1 VFYEIRCCISL
12 SKTILTKIIMQ
23 KTITPI
29 DNTVYIEREYHS
41 DKIEQTIDNSIKAQ
55 REWANL
61 NVNERVKLLKNFVDD
76 FLSRGDVICEELSRQ
91 IGRPISQ
98 APGEL
103 KGFKE
108 RADYMLSIAENKL
121 ANIDVTKDNNFKSYI
136 KRRALGVVFVIAP
149 WNYPYLVAVNSIIPA
164 MAAGNTV
171 ILKHSAQTPLCAE
184 QLYQSAKKTLPKD
197 VFNYLHL
204 NHEDGLKVVSDK
216 RINFVSF
223 TGSVKVG
230 YDVQRATHTK
240 FIDMAL
246 ELGGKDPAYARY
258 DCDLDKTVENLVD
271 GSFFNSGQSCCGI
284 ERIYV
289 DEKIYNNFIELFA
302 SKTYNY
308 KLGNPLEKETNLGPV
323 VKLSAAEFINNQMN
337 DAINKGA
344 KKLIDE
350 NKFDFPKE
358 HKNYMIPQALTNVN
372 HDMSFMTEETFG
384 PCVGIM
390 KVKDESEAI
399 KLMNDSPYG
408 LTASIWTKDLDVAE
422 KIGNQVQTGT
432 FYMNRCDYLDPA
444 LSWTGVKET
453 GKGCSLSEIA
463 YEKLTA
469 PKSFHLRKEQ

>member
-1 VFYEIRCCISL
+1 
-12 SKTILTKIIMQ
+12 MQ

-29 DNTVYIEREYHS
+29 DNTVYVEREYHS
-41 DKIEQTIDNSIKAQ
+41 NKIEETIESSMRAQ
-55 REWANL
+55 KDWANL
-61 NVNERVKLLKNFVDD
+61 VVSERVKLLKNFVDD
-76 FLSRGDVICEELSRQ
+76 FLSRGDVIGEELSRQ

-98 APGEL
+98 AAGEL
-103 KGFKE
+103 NGFKE
-108 RADYMLSIAENKL
+108 RADYMLSIAEKKL
-121 ANIDVTKDNNFKSYI
+121 ANINVTKDDNFKSFI
-136 KRRALGVVFVIAP
+136 KRRPLGIVFVIAP

-164 MAAGNTV
+164 MAAGNSV

-184 QLYQSAKKTLPKD
+184 QLFQSAKKTLPKD

-204 NHEDGLKVVSDK
+204 NHEGGLKVVSDK

-223 TGSVKVG
+223 TGSVKAG

-246 ELGGKDPAYARY
+246 ELGGKDPAYARH
-258 DCDLDKTVENLVD
+258 DCDLEKTVENLVD

-302 SKTYNY
+302 SKAYGY

-323 VKLSAAEFINNQMN
+323 VKLSAANFIHKQME

-344 KKLIDE
+344 KKIIDE
-350 NKFDFPKE
+350 NKFNFPKE
-358 HKNYMIPQALTNVN
+358 HKNYMVPQVLTNVDHN
-372 HDMSFMTEETFG
+372 MGFMTEETFG

-390 KVKDESEAI
+390 KVKDENEAI

-408 LTASIWTKDLDVAE
+408 LTASVWTKDIEIAE
-422 KIGNQVQTGT
+422 KIGSQVQTGT
-432 FYMNRCDYLDPA
+432 FFMNRCDYLDPA

>member
-1 VFYEIRCCISL
+1 
-12 SKTILTKIIMQ
+12 MQ

-29 DNTVYIEREYHS
+29 DNTVYVEREYHS
-41 DKIEQTIDNSIKAQ
+41 NKIEETIESSMKAQ
-55 REWANL
+55 KDWANL
-61 NVNERVKLLKNFVDD
+61 AISERVKLLKNFVDD
-76 FLSRGDVICEELSRQ
+76 FLTRGDAIGEELSRQ
-91 IGRPISQ
+91 IGRPITQ
-98 APGEL
+98 AAGEL
-103 KGFKE
+103 NGFKE
-108 RADYMLSIAENKL
+108 RADYMLQIAEKKL
-121 ANIDVTKDNNFKSYI
+121 ADIDVTKDGNFKSFI
-136 KRRALGVVFVIAP
+136 KRRALGIVFVIAP

-164 MAAGNTV
+164 MAAGNSV

-184 QLYQSAKKTLPKD
+184 QLHQSAKKTLPKD

-223 TGSVKVG
+223 TGSVKAG
-230 YDVQRATHTK
+230 YDVQKATHTK

-258 DCDLDKTVENLVD
+258 DCDLEKTVENLVD

-289 DEKIYNNFIELFA
+289 DEKIYKNFIELFA
-302 SKTYNY
+302 SKAYNY

-323 VKLSAAEFINNQMN
+323 VKLSAANFIHNQMK

-344 KKLIDE
+344 KKIIDE
-350 NKFDFPKE
+350 NKFSFPKE
-358 HKNYMIPQALTNVN
+358 HKNYMVPQVLTNVN
-372 HDMSFMTEETFG
+372 HNMGFMTEETFG

-390 KVKDESEAI
+390 KVKDENEAI

-408 LTASIWTKDLDVAE
+408 LTASVWTKDLEIAE
-422 KIGNQVQTGT
+422 KIGSQVQTGT
-432 FYMNRCDYLDPA
+432 FFMNRCDYLDPA

-463 YEKLTA
+463 YEKLTS

>member
-1 VFYEIRCCISL
+1 
-12 SKTILTKIIMQ
+12 MQ

-29 DNTVYIEREYHS
+29 DNTVYVEREYHS
-41 DKIEQTIDNSIKAQ
+41 DNIEQTIENSIKAQ
-55 REWANL
+55 KGWGNL
-61 NVNERVKLLKNFVDD
+61 IVTERVELLKNFVDD
-76 FLSRGDVICEELSRQ
+76 FLSKGDVIREELSRQ

-98 APGEL
+98 AINEL
-103 KGFKE
+103 NGFKE
-108 RADYMLSIAENKL
+108 RADYMLSIAEKKL
-121 ANIDVTKDNNFKSYI
+121 ADIDVTKDNNFKSYI
-136 KRRALGVVFVIAP
+136 KRRALGIVFVIAP

-164 MAAGNTV
+164 MAAGNSV

-223 TGSVKVG
+223 TGSVKAG

-246 ELGGKDPAYARY
+246 ELGGKDPAYARH
-258 DCDLDKTVENLVD
+258 DCDLEKTVENLVD
-271 GSFFNSGQSCCGI
+271 GSFFNSGQSCCAI

-302 SKTYNY
+302 SKAYDY

-323 VKLSAAEFINNQMN
+323 VKLSAANFIHKQME

-344 KKLIDE
+344 KKIIDE
-350 NKFDFPKE
+350 SKFNFPKE
-358 HKNYMIPQALTNVN
+358 HKNYMVPQVLINVN
-372 HDMSFMTEETFG
+372 HNMEFMTEETFG

-390 KVKDESEAI
+390 KVNNENDAI
-399 KLMNDSPYG
+399 KFMNDSPYG
-408 LTASIWTKDLDVAE
+408 LTASIWTKDLEIAE
-422 KIGNQVQTGT
+422 KVGSQVQTGT
-432 FYMNRCDYLDPA
+432 FFMNRCDYLDPA

>member
-1 VFYEIRCCISL
+1 
-12 SKTILTKIIMQ
+12 MQ

-29 DNTVYIEREYHS
+29 DNTLYIERKYDS
-41 DKIEQTIDNSIKAQ
+41 DKIEETINSSMSAQTAWADLDIK
-55 REWANL
+55 
-61 NVNERVKLLKNFVDD
+61 ERVKLLSNFVED
-76 FLSRGDVICEELSRQ
+76 FLSREDIICEELCRQ
-91 IGRPISQ
+91 VGRPISQ
-98 APGEL
+98 AASEL

-108 RADYMLSIAENKL
+108 RADYMLSIAEKKL
-121 ANIDVTKDNNFKSYI
+121 ENIDVTKDNNFKNYI
-136 KRRALGVVFVIAP
+136 KRRALGIVFVIAP
-149 WNYPYLVAVNSIIPA
+149 WNFPYLVAVNSIIPA
-164 MAAGNTV
+164 MASGNTV

-223 TGSVKVG
+223 TGSVKAG

-246 ELGGKDPAYARY
+246 ELGGKDPAYARH
-258 DCDLDKTVENLVD
+258 DCDLEKTVENLVD

-289 DEKIYNNFIELFA
+289 DEKIYNNFIELFV
-302 SKTYNY
+302 SKTYDY

-323 VKLSAAEFINNQMN
+323 VKISAADFIVKQMN
-337 DAINKGA
+337 SALDKGA
-344 KKLIDE
+344 KKMINE
-350 NKFDFPKE
+350 NKFHYPNE
-358 HKNYMIPQALTNVN
+358 HKNYLIPQVLTNVN
-372 HDMSFMTEETFG
+372 HNMSFMTEETFG

-390 KVKDESEAI
+390 KVKDENEAI

-408 LTASIWTKDLDVAE
+408 LTASVWTKDIEIAE
-422 KIGNQVQTGT
+422 KIGNKVQTGT
-432 FYMNRCDYLDPA
+432 FFMNRCDYLDPA
-444 LSWTGVKET
+444 LSWTGVNET

-469 PKSFHLRKEQ
+469 PKSFHLRKNQ

>member
-1 VFYEIRCCISL
+1 
-12 SKTILTKIIMQ
+12 MQ

-29 DNTVYIEREYHS
+29 DNTLYIERNY
-41 DKIEQTIDNSIKAQ
+41 DGAKIEKTINDSMKAQ
-55 REWANL
+55 KAWADL
-61 NVNERVKLLKNFVDD
+61 DIKERVKLLSNFVED
-76 FLSRGDVICEELSRQ
+76 FLSREDIICEELCRQ
-91 IGRPISQ
+91 VGRPISQ
-98 APGEL
+98 AASEL

-108 RADYMLSIAENKL
+108 RADYMLSIAEKKL
-121 ANIDVTKDNNFKSYI
+121 ENIDVTKDNNFKNYI
-136 KRRALGVVFVIAP
+136 KRRALGIVFVIAP
-149 WNYPYLVAVNSIIPA
+149 WNFPYLVAVNSIIPA
-164 MAAGNTV
+164 MASGNTV

-223 TGSVKVG
+223 TGSVKAG

-246 ELGGKDPAYARY
+246 ELGGKDPAYARH
-258 DCDLDKTVENLVD
+258 DCDLEKTVENLVD

-289 DEKIYNNFIELFA
+289 DEKIYNNFIELFV
-302 SKTYNY
+302 SKTYGY

-323 VKLSAAEFINNQMN
+323 VKLSAADFILKQMN
-337 DAINKGA
+337 SALDKGA
-344 KKLIDE
+344 KKMIDE
-350 NKFDFPKE
+350 NKFHYPNE
-358 HKNYMIPQALTNVN
+358 HKNYLIPQVLTNVN
-372 HDMSFMTEETFG
+372 HNMSFMTEETFG

-390 KVKDESEAI
+390 KVKNENEAI

-408 LTASIWTKDLDVAE
+408 LTASIWTKDIEMAE
-422 KIGNQVQTGT
+422 KIGNKVQTGT
-432 FYMNRCDYLDPA
+432 FFMNRCDYLDPA
-444 LSWTGVKET
+444 LSWTGVNET

-463 YEKLTA
+463 YEKLTS
-469 PKSFHLRKEQ
+469 PKSFHLRKNQ

>member
-1 VFYEIRCCISL
+1 
-12 SKTILTKIIMQ
+12 MQ

-29 DNTVYIEREYHS
+29 DNTVYVEREYHS
-41 DKIEQTIDNSIKAQ
+41 AKIEQTIESSMKAQ
-55 REWANL
+55 KEWASL
-61 NVNERVKLLKNFVDD
+61 NVNERVKLLKNFVED
-76 FLSRGDVICEELSRQ
+76 FLSKGDVIGEELSRQ

-98 APGEL
+98 AAGEL
-103 KGFKE
+103 NGFKE
-108 RADYMLSIAENKL
+108 RADYMLSIAEKKL
-121 ANIDVTKDNNFKSYI
+121 ANIDVTKDNNFKSFI
-136 KRRALGVVFVIAP
+136 KRRALGIVFVIAP

-164 MAAGNTV
+164 MASGNTV

-204 NHEDGLKVVSDK
+204 NHNDGLKVVSDK

-223 TGSVKVG
+223 TGSVKAG
-230 YDVQRATHTK
+230 YDVQKATHTK

-246 ELGGKDPAYARY
+246 ELGGKDPAYARH
-258 DCDLDKTVENLVD
+258 DCDLEKTVENLVD

-289 DEKIYNNFIELFA
+289 DEKIYNKFIELFV

-308 KLGNPLEKETNLGPV
+308 TLGNPLQKETNLGPV
-323 VKLSAAEFINNQMN
+323 VKLSAADFIIKQMN
-337 DAINKGA
+337 NAIDKGA
-344 KKLIDE
+344 KKMIDE
-350 NKFDFPKE
+350 KKFIFPKE
-358 HKNYMIPQALTNVN
+358 HKNYLVPQVLTNVN
-372 HDMSFMTEETFG
+372 HDMNFMTEETFG

-390 KVKDESEAI
+390 KVQDENEAI

-408 LTASIWTKDLDVAE
+408 LTASIWTKDLEIAE

-463 YEKLTA
+463 YEKLTS

>member
-1 VFYEIRCCISL
+1 
-12 SKTILTKIIMQ
+12 MQ

-29 DNTVYIEREYHS
+29 DNTVYVEREYHS
-41 DKIEQTIDNSIKAQ
+41 NKIEHTIDSSMKAQ
-55 REWANL
+55 KDWANL
-61 NVNERVKLLKNFVDD
+61 NVNERVKLLKNFVND
-76 FLSRGDVICEELSRQ
+76 FLSRGDVIGEELSKQ

-98 APGEL
+98 AAGEL
-103 KGFKE
+103 NGFKE
-108 RADYMLSIAENKL
+108 RADYMLSIAEKKL
-121 ANIDVTKDNNFKSYI
+121 ADIDVTKDDNFKSFI
-136 KRRALGVVFVIAP
+136 KRKALGIVFVIAP

-164 MAAGNTV
+164 MAAGNSV

-223 TGSVKVG
+223 TGSVKAG

-246 ELGGKDPAYARY
+246 ELGGKDPAYARH
-258 DCDLDKTVENLVD
+258 DCDLEKTVENLVD

-302 SKTYNY
+302 SKAYNY

-323 VKLSAAEFINNQMN
+323 VKLSAANFIHKQMD

-344 KKLIDE
+344 KKIIDE
-350 NKFDFPKE
+350 NKFNFPEE
-358 HKNYMIPQALTNVN
+358 HKNYMVPQVLTNVDHN
-372 HDMSFMTEETFG
+372 MGFMTEETFG

-390 KVKDESEAI
+390 KVKDENEAI

-408 LTASIWTKDLDVAE
+408 LTASVWTKDIEIAE
-422 KIGNQVQTGT
+422 KIGSQVQTGT
-432 FYMNRCDYLDPA
+432 FFMNRCDYLDPA

>member
-1 VFYEIRCCISL
+1 
-12 SKTILTKIIMQ
+12 MQ
-23 KTITPI
+23 QTITPI
-29 DNTVYIEREYHS
+29 DNTIYIEREYNS
-41 DKIEQTIDNSIKAQ
+41 DKIETTINNSTKAQ
-55 REWANL
+55 ISWYNL
-61 NVNERVKLLKNFVDD
+61 NVKERVVLLKKFVED
-76 FLSRGDVICEELSRQ
+76 FLARENIISEELSRQ

-98 APGEL
+98 AASEL

-108 RADYMLSIAENKL
+108 RADYMLSIAEEKL
-121 ANIDVTKDNNFKSYI
+121 SDIDVTKDNNFKSFI
-136 KRRALGVVFVIAP
+136 RRRALGVVFVIAP
-149 WNYPYLVAVNSIIPA
+149 WNYPYLTAVNSIIPA
-164 MAAGNTV
+164 LAAGNSI

-184 QLYQSAKKTLPKD
+184 QLYQSAQKTLPKD

-204 NHEDGLKVVSDK
+204 NHQDGLKVVSDK

-223 TGSVKVG
+223 TGSVKAG

-289 DEKIYNNFIELFA
+289 DEKIYDKFLEQFISL
-302 SKTYNY
+302 SYNY
-308 KLGNPLEKETNLGPV
+308 KLGNPLEKENNLGPV
-323 VKLSAAEFINNQMN
+323 VKLSAAKFIIDQMN
-337 DAINKGA
+337 EAVNKGA
-344 KKLIDE
+344 KKMIDE
-350 NKFDFPKE
+350 NKFNFPKE
-358 HKNYMIPQALTNVN
+358 HKNYLIPQVLTNVN
-372 HDMSFMTEETFG
+372 HDMGFMTEETFG

-390 KVKDESEAI
+390 KVKNEEEAI

-408 LTASIWTKDLDVAE
+408 LTASIWTNDIEIAE

-432 FYMNRCDYLDPA
+432 FFMNRCDYLDPA

-463 YEKLTA
+463 YEKLTS
-469 PKSFHLRKEQ
+469 PKSFHLRKKQ

>member
-1 VFYEIRCCISL
+1 
-12 SKTILTKIIMQ
+12 MQ

-29 DNTVYIEREYHS
+29 DNTLYIERDYDT
-41 DKIEQTIDNSIKAQ
+41 DKIEVTINNSVKAQ
-55 REWANL
+55 KGWADL
-61 NVNERVKLLKNFVDD
+61 DVKERVKLLSNFIKD
-76 FLSRGDVICEELSRQ
+76 FLSREDAICEELCRQ

-98 APGEL
+98 AASEL

-108 RADYMLSIAENKL
+108 RADYMLSIADKKL
-121 ANIDVTKDNNFKSYI
+121 ANIDVTKNNNFKNYI

-149 WNYPYLVAVNSIIPA
+149 WNFPYLVAVNSIIPA
-164 MAAGNTV
+164 MASGNTV

-184 QLYQSAKKTLPKD
+184 QLYQSAKKTLPKN

-223 TGSVKVG
+223 TGSVKAG
-230 YDVQRATHTK
+230 YDVQKATQTK

-258 DCDLDKTVENLVD
+258 DCDLEKTVENLVD

-289 DEKIYNNFIELFA
+289 DEKIYNNFIELFV
-302 SKTYNY
+302 SKTYGY

-323 VKLSAAEFINNQMN
+323 VKLSAADFILKQMN
-337 DAINKGA
+337 NALDKGA
-344 KKLIDE
+344 KKMIDE
-350 NKFDFPKE
+350 KKFNFPNK
-358 HKNYMIPQALTNVN
+358 HKNYLIPQVLTNVDHN
-372 HDMSFMTEETFG
+372 MNFMTEETFG

-390 KVKDESEAI
+390 KVKDENEAI

-408 LTASIWTKDLDVAE
+408 LTASIWTKNIEIAE

-432 FYMNRCDYLDPA
+432 FFMNRCDYLDPA
-444 LSWTGVKET
+444 LSWTGVNET

-469 PKSFHLRKEQ
+469 PKSFHLRKNQ

>member
-1 VFYEIRCCISL
+1 
-12 SKTILTKIIMQ
+12 MQ

-29 DNTVYIEREYHS
+29 DNTLYIERNY
-41 DKIEQTIDNSIKAQ
+41 DGAKIEKTINGSMKAQ
-55 REWANL
+55 KAWADL
-61 NVNERVKLLKNFVDD
+61 DIKERVKLLSNFVED
-76 FLSRGDVICEELSRQ
+76 FLSREDIICEELCRQ
-91 IGRPISQ
+91 VGRPITQ
-98 APGEL
+98 AASEL

-108 RADYMLSIAENKL
+108 RADYMLSIAEKKL
-121 ANIDVTKDNNFKSYI
+121 ENIDVTKDNNFKNYI
-136 KRRALGVVFVIAP
+136 KRRPLGVVFVIAP
-149 WNYPYLVAVNSIIPA
+149 WNFPYLVAVNSIIPA
-164 MAAGNTV
+164 MASGNTV

-184 QLYQSAKKTLPKD
+184 QLYQSAKKILPKD

-223 TGSVKVG
+223 TGSVKAG

-246 ELGGKDPAYARY
+246 ELGGKDPAYARH
-258 DCDLDKTVENLVD
+258 DCDLEKTVENLVD

-289 DEKIYNNFIELFA
+289 DEKIYNNFIELFV
-302 SKTYNY
+302 SKTYGY

-323 VKLSAAEFINNQMN
+323 VKLSAADFILKQMN
-337 DAINKGA
+337 SALDKGA
-344 KKLIDE
+344 KKMIDE
-350 NKFDFPKE
+350 NKFHYPNE
-358 HKNYMIPQALTNVN
+358 HKNYLIPQVLTNVDHN
-372 HDMSFMTEETFG
+372 MNFMTEETFG

-390 KVKDESEAI
+390 RVKDENEAI

-408 LTASIWTKDLDVAE
+408 LTASIWTKDIEMAE
-422 KIGNQVQTGT
+422 KIGNKVQTGT
-432 FYMNRCDYLDPA
+432 FFMNRCDYLDPA
-444 LSWTGVKET
+444 LSWTGVNET

-469 PKSFHLRKEQ
+469 PKSFHLRKNQ

>member
-1 VFYEIRCCISL
+1 
-12 SKTILTKIIMQ
+12 MQ

-29 DNTVYIEREYHS
+29 DNTVYVEREYHS
-41 DKIEQTIDNSIKAQ
+41 KKIEETIESSMKAQ
-55 REWANL
+55 KDWSNL
-61 NVNERVKLLKNFVDD
+61 AVSERVKVLNNFVND
-76 FLSRGDVICEELSRQ
+76 FLSRSEVIGEELSRQ

-98 APGEL
+98 ATGEL
-103 KGFKE
+103 NGFKE
-108 RADYMLSIAENKL
+108 RADYMLSIAEKKL
-121 ANIDVTKDNNFKSYI
+121 TNIDVTKDNNFKSYI
-136 KRRALGVVFVIAP
+136 KRRALGIVFVIAP

-164 MAAGNTV
+164 MAAGNSV

-197 VFNYLHL
+197 IFNYLHL

-223 TGSVKVG
+223 TGSVKAG

-246 ELGGKDPAYARY
+246 ELGGKDPAYARH
-258 DCDLDKTVENLVD
+258 DCDLEKTVENLVD

-302 SKTYNY
+302 SKAYNY

-323 VKLSAAEFINNQMN
+323 VKLSAANFIHKQMD
-337 DAINKGA
+337 DAITKGA
-344 KKLIDE
+344 KKIIDE
-350 NKFDFPKE
+350 KKFNFPKE
-358 HKNYMIPQALTNVN
+358 HKNYMVPQVLTNVDHN
-372 HDMSFMTEETFG
+372 MGFMTEETFG

-390 KVKDESEAI
+390 KVKDENEAI

-408 LTASIWTKDLDVAE
+408 LTASVWTKDIEIAE
-422 KIGNQVQTGT
+422 KIGSQVQTGT
-432 FYMNRCDYLDPA
+432 FFMNRCDYLDPA

>member
-1 VFYEIRCCISL
+1 
-12 SKTILTKIIMQ
+12 MQ

-41 DKIEQTIDNSIKAQ
+41 SKIEQSIENSMKAQ
-55 REWANL
+55 KDWANL
-61 NVNERVKLLKNFVDD
+61 SVSERVNLLKNFVKD
-76 FLSRGDVICEELSRQ
+76 FLSRGDVIGEELSRQ

-98 APGEL
+98 AAGEL
-103 KGFKE
+103 NGFKE
-108 RADYMLSIAENKL
+108 RADYMLSIAEKKL
-121 ANIDVTKDNNFKSYI
+121 ANIDVTKDVNFKSFI
-136 KRRALGVVFVIAP
+136 KRKALGIVFVIAP

-223 TGSVKVG
+223 TGSVKAG
-230 YDVQRATHTK
+230 YDVQKATNTK
-240 FIDMAL
+240 FIDMTL
-246 ELGGKDPAYARY
+246 ELGGKDPAYARH
-258 DCDLDKTVENLVD
+258 DCDLEKTVENLVD

-289 DEKIYNNFIELFA
+289 DEKIYNNFIELFV

-308 KLGNPLEKETNLGPV
+308 KLGNPLEKGTSLGPV
-323 VKLSAAEFINNQMN
+323 VKLSAADFILNQMN
-337 DAINKGA
+337 DAIEKGA
-344 KKLIDE
+344 KKMIDE
-350 NKFDFPKE
+350 NKFSFPKE
-358 HKNYMIPQALTNVN
+358 HKNYLVPQVLTNVN
-372 HDMSFMTEETFG
+372 HDMGFMTEETFG

-390 KVKDESEAI
+390 KVKNENEAI

-408 LTASIWTKDLDVAE
+408 LTASVWTNDLEVAE

-453 GKGCSLSEIA
+453 GKGCSLSEVA

>member
-1 VFYEIRCCISL
+1 
-12 SKTILTKIIMQ
+12 MQ

-29 DNTVYIEREYHS
+29 DNTVYVEREYHS
-41 DKIEQTIDNSIKAQ
+41 VKIEQTIDNSMKAQ
-55 REWANL
+55 KDWSNL
-61 NVNERVKLLKNFVDD
+61 NVNERVKLLKNFVED
-76 FLSRGDVICEELSRQ
+76 FLSRGDVIGEELSRQ

-98 APGEL
+98 AAGEL
-103 KGFKE
+103 EGFKE
-108 RADYMLSIAENKL
+108 RADYMLSIAEKKL
-121 ANIDVTKDNNFKSYI
+121 ANIDVAKDSNFKSFI
-136 KRRALGVVFVIAP
+136 KRRPLGIVFVIAP

-184 QLYQSAKKTLPKD
+184 QLFQSAKKTLPKD

-223 TGSVKVG
+223 TGSVKAG
-230 YDVQRATHTK
+230 YDVQKATHTK
-240 FIDMAL
+240 FIDMTL
-246 ELGGKDPAYARY
+246 ELGGKDPAYARH
-258 DCDLDKTVENLVD
+258 DCDLEKTVENLVD

-289 DEKIYNNFIELFA
+289 DEKIYNNFIELFV

-308 KLGNPLEKETNLGPV
+308 KLGNPLEKETNLGPL
-323 VKLSAAEFINNQMN
+323 VKLSAANFILNQIN
-337 DAINKGA
+337 SAIDKGA
-344 KKLIDE
+344 KKMIDE
-350 NKFDFPKE
+350 KKFNFPKE
-358 HKNYMIPQALTNVN
+358 HKNYLIPQVLTNVN
-372 HDMSFMTEETFG
+372 HDMDFMTEETFG

-390 KVKDESEAI
+390 KVKDENEAI

-408 LTASIWTKDLDVAE
+408 LTASIWTKDLEIAE
-422 KIGNQVQTGT
+422 KVGNQVQTGT

-469 PKSFHLRKEQ
+469 PKSFHLRKKQ

>member
-1 VFYEIRCCISL
+1 
-12 SKTILTKIIMQ
+12 MQ

-29 DNTVYIEREYHS
+29 DNTVYVEREYHS
-41 DKIEQTIDNSIKAQ
+41 AKIEQTIESSMKAQ
-55 REWANL
+55 KEWASL
-61 NVNERVKLLKNFVDD
+61 NVNERVNLLKNFVED
-76 FLSRGDVICEELSRQ
+76 FLSKGDVIGEELSRQ

-98 APGEL
+98 AAGEL
-103 KGFKE
+103 NGFKE
-108 RADYMLSIAENKL
+108 RADYMLSIAEKKL
-121 ANIDVTKDNNFKSYI
+121 ANIDVTKDNNFKSFI
-136 KRRALGVVFVIAP
+136 KRRALGIVFVIAP

-164 MAAGNTV
+164 MASGNTV

-216 RINFVSF
+216 RISFVSF
-223 TGSVKVG
+223 TGSVKAG
-230 YDVQRATHTK
+230 YDVQKATHTK

-246 ELGGKDPAYARY
+246 ELGGKDPAYARH
-258 DCDLDKTVENLVD
+258 DCDLEKTVENLVD

-289 DEKIYNNFIELFA
+289 DEKIYNKFIELFV

-308 KLGNPLEKETNLGPV
+308 TLGNPLQKETNLGPV
-323 VKLSAAEFINNQMN
+323 VKLSAADFIIKQMN
-337 DAINKGA
+337 NAVDKGA
-344 KKLIDE
+344 KKMIDE
-350 NKFDFPKE
+350 KKFIFPKE
-358 HKNYMIPQALTNVN
+358 HKNYLVPQVLTNVN
-372 HDMSFMTEETFG
+372 HDMNFMTEETFG

-390 KVKDESEAI
+390 KVQDENEAI

-408 LTASIWTKDLDVAE
+408 LTASIWTKDLEIAE

-463 YEKLTA
+463 YEKLTS

>member
-1 VFYEIRCCISL
+1 
-12 SKTILTKIIMQ
+12 MQ

-29 DNTVYIEREYHS
+29 DNTLYIEREYHS
-41 DKIEQTIDNSIKAQ
+41 NKIEQTINNSMKAQ
-55 REWANL
+55 KDWVNL
-61 NVNERVKLLKNFVDD
+61 NVNERVKLLKNFVED
-76 FLSRGDVICEELSRQ
+76 FLSRADVIGEELSRQ

-98 APGEL
+98 AGGEL

-108 RADYMLSIAENKL
+108 RADYMLSIAEKKL
-121 ANIDVTKDNNFKSYI
+121 ENINVAKDDNFKSFI
-136 KRRALGVVFVIAP
+136 KRRALGIVFVIAP

-164 MAAGNTV
+164 MAAGNAV

-197 VFNYLHL
+197 IFNYLHL
-204 NHEDGLKVVSDK
+204 NHEDGLKIVSDK

-223 TGSVKVG
+223 TGSVKAG
-230 YDVQRATHTK
+230 YDVQKATHTK
-240 FIDMAL
+240 FIDMTL
-246 ELGGKDPAYARY
+246 ELGGKDPAYARH
-258 DCDLDKTVENLVD
+258 DCDLEKTVENLVD

-289 DEKIYNNFIELFA
+289 DEKIYNNFIELFV
-302 SKTYNY
+302 SKTYGY

-323 VKLSAAEFINNQMN
+323 VKLSAADFILKQMN
-337 DAINKGA
+337 NALNKGA
-344 KKLIDE
+344 KKMIDE
-350 NKFDFPKE
+350 NKFRYPTK
-358 HKNYMIPQALTNVN
+358 HKNYLIPQVLTNVN

-384 PCVGIM
+384 PSVGIM
-390 KVKDESEAI
+390 KVKDENEAI

-408 LTASIWTKDLDVAE
+408 LTASIWTKDIEIAE

-432 FYMNRCDYLDPA
+432 FFMNRCDYLDPA
-444 LSWTGVKET
+444 LSWTGVNET

-469 PKSFHLRKEQ
+469 PKSFHLRKNQ